1 VLFGAM
7 TVALRFGLPSGGDAE
22 LAALVMTCV
31 AALVAGIATA
41 LESGSHPLSHPRELG
56 LFALA
61 GLIAP
66 GASQV
71 FFTRAVRDA
80 GPSRASVVVG
90 SAPLFAVA
98 IAIPVLGE
106 PVKLPLLAGAVL
118 IVLAGVVLASEPTR
132 PTHFR
137 LAGIGFALVCTLL
150 FSTRDNLVRHLA
162 GDARTGSVGAATVA
176 LAVAALAMVVYALL
190 VRRRGLAPALRNV
203 PLLPLILAGLF
214 FGLSYVSLFEAY
226 YRAPVSVV
234 SPLVATESLWGVLF
248 SAFLLGSSEVVGVRL
263 VCGAV
268 LVVAG
273 GVLIGVFR

>member
-1 VLFGAM
+1 M

-22 LAALVMTCV
+22 LAALVTTCV
-31 AALVAGIATA
+31 AALVAATA
-41 LESGSHPLSHPRELG
+41 TGIEAASGTSHPLAHPRELG

-106 PVKLPLLAGAVL
+106 PVKAPLLAGAFL
-118 IVLAGVVLASEPTR
+118 IVLAGVVLASEPSR
-132 PTHFR
+132 PAHFR
-137 LAGIGFALVCTLL
+137 LVGIGFALACTLL

-162 GDARTGSVGAATVA
+162 GDARTGSVAAATAALGVAAAAMIAYA
-176 LAVAALAMVVYALL
+176 LAVRRQRLPAAVQA
-190 VRRRGLAPALRNV
+190 
-203 PLLPLILAGLF
+203 LPLRPLGLAGLC
-214 FGLSYVSLFEAY
+214 FGLSYVCLFEAY
-226 YRAPVSVV
+226 YRARVSVV

-248 SAFLLGSSEVVGVRL
+248 SALFLGSSEVVGVRL
-263 VCGAV
+263 FCGAV
-268 LVVAG
+268 LVVTG

>member
-1 VLFGAM
+1 M

-31 AALVAGIATA
+31 AALVAGIATT
-41 LESGSHPLSHPRELG
+41 LERGSHPLSHPRELG

-98 IAIPVLGE
+98 IAIPLLGE
-106 PVKLPLLAGAVL
+106 PVKLPLLAGALL
-118 IVLAGVVLASEPTR
+118 IVLAGIALASEPSR
-132 PTHFR
+132 PAHFR
-137 LAGIGFALVCTLL
+137 RAGIGFALVCTLL

-162 GDARTGSVGAATVA
+162 DGARTGSVGAATVA
-176 LAVAALAMVVYALL
+176 LAVAAFAMVVYALL
-190 VRRRGLAPALRNV
+190 VRRRGLAAALRNL
-203 PLLPLILAGLF
+203 PLLPLGLAGLC
-214 FGLSYVSLFEAY
+214 FGLSYVCLFEAY
-226 YRAPVSVV
+226 YRARVSVV

-248 SAFLLGSSEVVGVRL
+248 SALLLGTSEVVGVRL
-263 VCGAV
+263 VCGAA